1 MPLVA
6 FNTYLKHLPGHLNE
20 DALRLV
26 AASAFPYMDR
36 GGRERFLRE
45 LQGAERKP
53 ERKMTRDEYAM
64 HLAALGVPLIEVP
77 VKGESEP
84 DA

>member
-1 MPLVA
+1 MSLIA

-26 AASAFPYMDR
+26 AAAAFPYMDR
-36 GGRERFLRE
+36 DGRERFLRD

-53 ERKMTRDEYAM
+53 ERRMSKEEYAM
-64 HLAALGVPLIEVP
+64 HLAALGLPLIEVP
-77 VKGESEP
+77 AKEDGK
-84 DA
+84 

>member
-6 FNTYLKHLPGHLNE
+6 WNTYVKHLPGHLNE

-26 AASAFPYMDR
+26 SASAFPYMDR
-36 GGRERFLRE
+36 DGRERFLRE

-53 ERKMTRDEYAM
+53 ERRMTEGEYAM
-64 HLAALGVPLIEVP
+64 RLAAVGIPLIK
-77 VKGESEP
+77 VKEG
-84 DA
+84 DQ